1 MMARIIGAGSSAATN
16 TGRSR
21 LSRAM
26 SHWRV
31 HPSAHFDNSVLRSLP
46 LDSEPQNFVRN
57 PVKGACFS
65 PIQPTPIVNP
75 ELVVTSRDALSL
87 AGIELRPEQDEVQNE
102 YDLQPIASLVPYLA
116 GNALLEGS
124 EPAAQCYCGHQFGF
138 FSGQLGDG
146 AAVYLG
152 EIVQDGNPAGRY
164 ELQLKGSGPSAD
176 LEDKEGMMKKMLDF
190 TIRQYFPEINSDD
203 RKFQRFFEEVVRRT
217 AKLVAKWQSVG
228 FCHGVLNTDNMSVVG
243 DTLDYGPF
251 GFMEHFDPKHVCN
264 TSDDRS
270 RYRYEA
276 QPEICKWNCGVFADQ
291 LGLVMDRTDLQPGLD
306 AFDAVYEEEYM
317 RLMREKLGLTP
328 QNDQG
333 KQDKALTDTL
343 FDVLA
348 HTGADFTCTFRYLSQ
363 LDAFGSVESRD
374 SVVQK
379 LVGISETLAQQKRK
393 LELVMGGFSDAQFEM
408 IAMLLQENPAR
419 ASQYGITPALVAQ
432 MATQRKEKELLA
444 AATDD
449 GRMNS
454 VRAAWQDWIDVFVS
468 RIRDEGDAV
477 SDAERRSRMLAV
489 NPLFVLRNHVA
500 QKAIDLAHDGDYASV
515 RHIFE
520 LMTHPFDELSDDS
533 DLPYTRPQDPTTAPL
548 CVSCSS

>member
-1 MMARIIGAGSSAATN
+1 MMARIVGAGSSAATS

-31 HPSAHFDNSVLRSLP
+31 HPSVHFDNSVLRSLP

-75 ELVVTSRDALSL
+75 ELVVASRDALSL
-87 AGIELRPEQDEVQNE
+87 AGIELRPEQDEVQDE
-102 YDLQPIASLVPYLA
+102 YDLQPIASLVP
-116 GNALLEGS
+116 G
-124 EPAAQCYCGHQFGF
+124 
-138 FSGQLGDG
+138 
-146 AAVYLG
+146 
-152 EIVQDGNPAGRY
+152 
-164 ELQLKGSGPSAD
+164 
-176 LEDKEGMMKKMLDF
+176 
-190 TIRQYFPEINSDD
+190 
-203 RKFQRFFEEVVRRT
+203 
-217 AKLVAKWQSVG
+217 
-228 FCHGVLNTDNMSVVG
+228 
-243 DTLDYGPF
+243 
-251 GFMEHFDPKHVCN
+251 
-264 TSDDRS
+264 

-363 LDAFGSVESRD
+363 LDVFGSVESRD
-374 SVVQK
+374 RVVQK